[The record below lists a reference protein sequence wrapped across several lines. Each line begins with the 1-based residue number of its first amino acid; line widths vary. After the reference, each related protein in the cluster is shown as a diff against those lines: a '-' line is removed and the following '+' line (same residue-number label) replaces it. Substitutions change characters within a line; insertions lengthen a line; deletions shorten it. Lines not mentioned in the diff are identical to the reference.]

1 MKKMTLLLTLFL
13 CGLANAYGQWT
24 TIDLSNYRWQ
34 ISSTPIGSKVY
45 FAGGDSY
52 VGILSLVQSYD
63 VETGLWESTN
73 MSVKRRF
80 ANSASSGSKLFVAGG
95 LHDANQATDVVDI
108 YDTLTKQW
116 TVAQLSQSRFA
127 ISMVSKDGVVLFAGG
142 GDFSLAPIKAYDVV
156 DIYHTQS
163 NSWTTAKLSLAR
175 AGMGSTVAGNKAFFA
190 GGEVNSGAVT
200 DRVDIY
206 DFSTDSWSTATLS
219 APRFFI
225 GVATVGNKIL
235 FAGGVDSD
243 GIPTKRVDIYDLDSQ
258 SWSIDSLSVARGIS
272 DENVASVCGKAY
284 FIGGVNLAPLV
295 GQFSEDFHE
304 IDIYDGESGTWSVDQ
319 LPYDLCLHSVS
330 SIGNQI
336 LVAGGATIV
345 GSNYQLRNKVSIFTD
360 ANCMVGTHTPIA
372 QADFFQVY
380 PNPTSGD
387 VTVVLEG
394 VSQADFRLFDA
405 MGRILRQG
413 QWSDESNTL
422 NTAQLEPGVYRL
434 LLITKGVYAN
444 QLIVVQ

>member
-1 MKKMTLLLTLFL
+1 MTLLL
-13 CGLANAYGQWT
+13 CGLVNAFGQWT

-45 FAGGDSY
+45 FAGGSSF
-52 VGILSLVQSYD
+52 VTNLSLVQIYD
-63 VETGLWESTN
+63 TETGQWESTN
-73 MSVKRRF
+73 MSVPRRF
-80 ANSASSGSKLFVAGG
+80 ANSVSSGSKLFIAGG
-95 LHDANQATDVVDI
+95 FNNAEQTVNVVDI

-116 TVAQLSQSRFA
+116 TVAQLSQARFA
-127 ISMVSKDGVVLFAGG
+127 ISMVSKDSVVLFAGG
-142 GDFSLAPIKAYDVV
+142 GDFSVAPIMAYDVV

-190 GGEVNSGAVT
+190 GGEINSGAVT

-206 DFSTDSWSTATLS
+206 NFSTDSWSVATLS
-219 APRFFI
+219 APRFLI
-225 GVATVGNKIL
+225 GVATVGNKVL

-243 GIPTKRVDIYDLDSQ
+243 GIPTKRVDVYNLDSK
-258 SWSIDSLSVARGIS
+258 SWSIDSLSVARGFS
-272 DENVASVCGKAY
+272 PDENVASLCDKAY
-284 FIGGVNLAPLV
+284 FIGGVNLDPLV
-295 GQFSEDFHE
+295 GTFSEDFHE

-330 SIGNQI
+330 NIDNQI
-336 LVAGGATIV
+336 LVAGGATIA
-345 GSNYQLRNKVSIFTD
+345 GSNYQLRNKVNIFTD
-360 ANCMVGTHTPIA
+360 ANCMVGTHTPMA
-372 QADFFQVY
+372 QADFFKVF

-422 NTAQLEPGVYRL
+422 NTAQLEPAIYRL
-434 LLITKGVYAN
+434 QLVTKGGYAN